1 MAIGDGPA
9 SCERDQNPPPSSRC
23 SFGRQDQAGYC
34 KNALACS
41 VMRAADL
48 TGAAPGHSRR
58 PVAVPWVEDLFDS
71 PNLSLKKK
79 LSRCVHTRVL
89 GNCHAKGLRSAS
101 CLAPQPSLCV
111 VTGICRLRRRCCES
125 APCSTHDASL
135 LLNGLLLPSAAADR
149 GLETLC
155 PVQFR
160 RL

>member
-1 MAIGDGPA
+1 MDLPRVKEIGIHHQQP
-9 SCERDQNPPPSSRC
+9 RC
-23 SFGRQDQAGYC
+23 SFGRQDQGGDC
-34 KNALACS
+34 KNVLVRS

-48 TGAAPGHSRR
+48 TGAARAIL
-58 PVAVPWVEDLFDS
+58 VVPWVDDLFDS

-101 CLAPQPSLCV
+101 CLAPQLSLCV

>member
-1 MAIGDGPA
+1 MDLPRVKEIGIHHQQP
-9 SCERDQNPPPSSRC
+9 RC
-23 SFGRQDQAGYC
+23 SFGRQDQGGDC
-34 KNALACS
+34 KNVLVRS

-48 TGAAPGHSRR
+48 TGAARAIL
-58 PVAVPWVEDLFDS
+58 VVPWVDDLFDS

-101 CLAPQPSLCV
+101 CLAPQLSLCV

-135 LLNGLLLPSAAADR
+135 LLNSLLLPSAAADR